1 MPWLLGGIQ
10 TNELPESILHFAP
23 KARQG
28 MYKVSVDGAP
38 TLRPPESVWLD
49 NLSILT
55 PYRNIREVSCW
66 KILNGSFDRM
76 LFLRSLQR
84 SMTKIQTLEC
94 IGAFDLVSFSL
105 TMCVFELIR
114 ASGALQKKK
123 IISVRQFQ
131 PPCFWCNGTRTQN
144 QSMAQWLGWF
154 RIHWLEYIIP
164 ETAFRRQWRHIS
176 IEKKNPNSIQQLG
189 ERLKYKTKHI
199 AVYLACSWPRLG
211 FFFGIE
217 WSWERQY
224 SLGGLNQR
232 IKLLRSNQNQVRAR
246 DNEKQNNK
254 GEREIFFWRGRGG
267 GALPPPP
274 WQLEEYGE

>member
-176 IEKKNPNSIQQLG
+176 IEKKKPKFHSAAWGAPQI
-189 ERLKYKTKHI
+189 
-199 AVYLACSWPRLG
+199 
-211 FFFGIE
+211 
-217 WSWERQY
+217 
-224 SLGGLNQR
+224 
-232 IKLLRSNQNQVRAR
+232 QNQAYSRIFSMQLAQTWV
-246 DNEKQNNK
+246 
-254 GEREIFFWRGRGG
+254 FFWNRMELGTPILFRRSKSTDQV
-267 GALPPPP
+267 AQEQSKP
-274 WQLEEYGE
+274 GESQG